1 MSTQTLEK
9 KKSWYVILLTST
21 IGRKLLMALTGLFL
35 ILFLTVHLS
44 GNLQLLVPD
53 EGESFNKYAKFMGHN
68 PLIQTVSI
76 GNFTFII
83 LHIIYGIALALYN
96 KNARPKGYHYNKPER
111 NSSWASR
118 KMIVLGTIV
127 LIFIVVHLVNF
138 WGKMKLTDFG
148 AVELVNTVQY
158 DGVDYLNL
166 YALTKA
172 AFSELWLVIL
182 YVIAMIGLALHLVHG
197 FQSAFQTLG
206 LNHKKY
212 TPIIKIV
219 GVAYSILVP
228 LGFAIIPIYMYVQ
241 NLM

>member
-35 ILFLTVHLS
+35 VLFLTVHLV
-44 GNLQLLVPD
+44 GNLQLLVSD
-53 EGESFNKYAKFMGHN
+53 GGKSFNMYAKFMGHN
-68 PLIQTVSI
+68 PLIQTISI
-76 GNFTFII
+76 GNFIFII
-83 LHIIYGIALALYN
+83 LHIVYGIALTMYN
-96 KNARPKGYHYNKPER
+96 RNARPKGYHYNKPDK
-111 NSSWASR
+111 NSSWTSR
-118 KMIVLGTIV
+118 SMILLGMIVL
-127 LIFIVVHLVNF
+127 LFIVVHLVNF

-148 AVELVNTVQY
+148 AVQWVETVQY
-158 DGVDYLNL
+158 DGVDHLNL

-182 YVIAMIGLALHLVHG
+182 YVVAMIGLGLHLAHG
-197 FQSAFQTLG
+197 FQSAFQTIG

-212 TPIIKIV
+212 TPIIKFA
-219 GVAYSILVP
+219 GAAYSILVP

-241 NLM
+241 SLM